1 MCKCLSLGACLLTCE
16 QVILKQTHAL
26 LPGDWEVCGEMDLD
40 TPGGVGAG
48 GECSLR
54 RVAEGSPG
62 SGLWVLP
69 PWEASGTFLGAV
81 HLNLERC

>member
-1 MCKCLSLGACLLTCE
+1 M
-16 QVILKQTHAL
+16 
-26 LPGDWEVCGEMDLD
+26 CGEMDLD